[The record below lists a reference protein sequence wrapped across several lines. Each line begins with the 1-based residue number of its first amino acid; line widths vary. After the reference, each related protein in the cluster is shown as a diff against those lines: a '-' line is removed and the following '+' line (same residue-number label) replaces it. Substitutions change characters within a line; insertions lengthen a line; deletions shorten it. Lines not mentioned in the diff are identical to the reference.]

1 MPYQAQIVCLANSR
15 KPHGKCI
22 AGKIW
27 GGDNHGTWVRP
38 VSNRQHDSISDLE
51 RTCQTGQY
59 AQLRDLLSISFS
71 NAHGHV
77 FQQENH
83 VIQHPPVWVH
93 NGQAS
98 IADLANL
105 VDNPLVLWE
114 NSHHSYSGC
123 NDKVPAEILLHQRHS
138 LYLIRPQNIR
148 IRVSA
153 EGAYRGDGTLKAR
166 ATFSYNRINYSLII
180 TDHDVERY
188 YQQQGAGQYLPEG
201 INYFTISLGDV
212 SNGFAYKLIAAV
224 I

>member
-1 MPYQAQIVCLANSR
+1 M
-15 KPHGKCI
+15 
-22 AGKIW
+22 
-27 GGDNHGTWVRP
+27 
-38 VSNRQHDSISDLE
+38 
-51 RTCQTGQY
+51 
-59 AQLRDLLSISFS
+59 
-71 NAHGHV
+71 
-77 FQQENH
+77 
-83 VIQHPPVWVH
+83 IQHPPVWVQ

-105 VDNPLVLWE
+105 VDTPLALWE
-114 NSHHSYSGC
+114 NNHHSYSGC
-123 NDKVPAEILLHQRHS
+123 NDKVPAEILVNHRSS

-153 EGAYRGDGTLKAR
+153 EGAYRGDGALKAR

-188 YQQQGAGQYLPEG
+188 YQQQGAGEYTPEG
-201 INYFTISLGDV
+201 VSYFTVSLGDV

>member
-27 GGDNHGTWVRP
+27 GGENHGTWIRP
-38 VSNRQHDSISDLE
+38 VSNRQQDSISDVE
-51 RTCQTGQY
+51 RAYQPGQF
-59 AQLRDLLSISFS
+59 AQLRDLLSITFS

-83 VIQHPPVWVH
+83 VIQHPPVWVK
-93 NGQAS
+93 NGEVS
-98 IADLANL
+98 IADLADL
-105 VDNPLVLWE
+105 VDTPLALWE
-114 NSHHSYSGC
+114 NNHHSYSGC
-123 NDKVPAEILLHQRHS
+123 NDKVPAEILTRHRSS

-148 IRVSA
+148 VRVSA
-153 EGAYRGDGTLKAR
+153 EGAYRGDATLKAR

-188 YQQQGAGQYLPEG
+188 YQQQGAGDYVPEG
-201 INYFTISLGDV
+201 ISYFTVSLGDV
-212 SNGFAYKLIAAV
+212 SNGFAYKLVAAV
-224 I
+224 L